1 MAASV
6 AMVVT
11 GIKEVGQCSSCLV
24 LLYVCHHLSFQSK
37 KNLEATMPLVMP
49 FVQGILFGM
58 CQVSL
63 QETLVVCHPCFEG
76 HTLVE
81 IILERMAAAEDLLCQ
96 TTMMMMP
103 LMMPFVQ
110 GILFSMHLVN
120 LQVTQVVCG

>member
-24 LLYVCHHLSFQSK
+24 LLYVRHHLSFQSK
-37 KNLEATMPLVMP
+37 KILEATMPLVMY

-58 CQVSL
+58 HQVNL
-63 QETLVVCHPCFEG
+63 QETLVVCHPCFKG
-76 HTLVE
+76 HILVA
-81 IILERMAAAEDLLCQ
+81 IVLETMAAAEDLLCQ

-103 LMMPFVQ
+103 LMMPFIWGV
-110 GILFSMHLVN
+110 LFSMHLVK